1 MTNLAP
7 TMRRD
12 TVSSARIGI
21 IGAGFVAEQLLR
33 HIEGGAG
40 TWRAAFLHARRPEAL
55 GFVPAAL
62 RLHHLADL
70 ARFSPTLV
78 VEAAHPDITRQ
89 YGEAI
94 LEVADYMPL
103 SVTALADPVLL
114 ARLRA
119 VAERH
124 GHRLLIPHGALVGL
138 DSLVAWRDRW
148 TAVTITFRKPPGSID
163 LSNTGFTAEQ
173 IVGETVVYE
182 GPVGPMAK
190 LFPRNVNA
198 MVTCALA
205 TVGVDRCQGRLIAD
219 PDAAMLS
226 LEIEAVDIDGA
237 RLFIQRRQPA
247 VGVSGSEMFASLLRS
262 VEAATGETGSVAF
275 L

>member
-1 MTNLAP
+1 MTNLAM
-7 TMRRD
+7 TMKQD
-12 TVSSARIGI
+12 LASGARIGI
-21 IGAGFVAEQLLR
+21 IGAGFVAAKLFR
-33 HIEGGAG
+33 HVEGGTG
-40 TWRAAFLHARRPEAL
+40 DWRAAFVHARRSEALDFVPEAL
-55 GFVPAAL
+55 
-62 RLHHLADL
+62 RLEDLNDL

-89 YGEAI
+89 HGEAI
-94 LEVADYMPL
+94 LRVADYMPL
-103 SVTALADPVLL
+103 SVTALADPDLL
-114 ARLRA
+114 ARLQA
-119 VAERH
+119 IAAEH

-148 TAVTITFRKPPGSID
+148 TEVTITFRKPPSSID
-163 LSNTGFTAEQ
+163 LAATDFTADA
-173 IVGETVVYE
+173 IVDETVVYD

-205 TVGVDRCQGRLIAD
+205 TVGVDRCRGRLIAD
-219 PDAAMLS
+219 PTAAMLS
-226 LEIEAVDIDGA
+226 LQIEAVDADGA
-237 RLFIQRRQPA
+237 RLFIERRQPA

-262 VEAATGETGSVAF
+262 VEAATGETGPVAF

>member
-1 MTNLAP
+1 M
-7 TMRRD
+7 MMRD
-12 TVSSARIGI
+12 TASGARIGI

-33 HIEGGAG
+33 HVEGGAG
-40 TWRAAFLHARRPEAL
+40 TWRAAFVHARRFEALDFVPEAL
-55 GFVPAAL
+55 
-62 RLHHLADL
+62 RLGDLDDL
-70 ARFSPTLV
+70 ARFAPSLV

-89 YGEAI
+89 HGEAI
-94 LEVADYMPL
+94 LKVADYMPL
-103 SVTALADPVLL
+103 SVTALADPALL
-114 ARLRA
+114 DRLKTTA
-119 VAERH
+119 ARH

-148 TAVTITFRKPPGSID
+148 AEVTITFRKPPGSID
-163 LSNTGFTAEQ
+163 LSNTGLTAAE
-173 IVGETVVYE
+173 IVGETIVYD

-205 TVGVDRCQGRLIAD
+205 TVGVDRCRGRLIAD
-219 PDAAMLS
+219 PDAVMLS